1 MNLET
6 ILKLFKDYGVTAVL
20 FLWILRNEARINV
33 VEDKLYNCYTTMHI
47 LTADDSVK
55 EETKLIAI
63 IPHDIYTKKHI
74 QRYITAK

>member
-1 MNLET
+1 MSIEQ

-33 VEDKLYNCYTTMHI
+33 VEDKLYNCYTTMHMMNAKSEI
-47 LTADDSVK
+47 K
-55 EETKLIAI
+55 EHTKLIAI

-74 QRYITAK
+74 KRYIKA